1 MRNITF
7 QYKYFNLK
15 LPNLSFCTDSQQSS
29 LSRNMLQIVTN
40 KNCLSYFVQFL
51 DVHNALPLIKF
62 WLDADSFRTAAAAE
76 LSLPGTPYSAEKHK
90 FRLELNAHHNDR
102 HPEHHSPQAL
112 PKATLIK
119 SVSLDMA
126 NFRSPSAAV
135 IGNSFD
141 NFHDDDSVSNS
152 SLYEQRSLPDDEA
165 ASCNGDIPSRCSSGA
180 SNPSCHDSNRTN
192 KPSSDQS
199 VVPDAISMTNVSSDM
214 GRPLTD
220 DEKSQLYEQNQKHSN
235 LMCKDAFSP
244 AMPPATIVEDEIL
257 DTNEQYDTP
266 VTKTRRTCFQSSL
279 ASDAIRIFKKY
290 LTSKS
295 PHHIEMPATVLA
307 NISLALGANSDID
320 IESCTDSPEIGQ
332 LFVEAQ
338 AFVLQSLERD
348 HLNEFI
354 ESSFYCKY
362 CVDILTGDSLK
373 IQDVLSCDSALF
385 YFMEFLE
392 QESQRHYLDFW
403 LAAIN
408 FRKLLSANDEADDSD
423 VAQAQS
429 DALVL
434 YEKYFS
440 LQATSSLR
448 LSDRIRF
455 AIEESICTTTVA
467 SISGCFD
474 VAVTIVERYLDQ
486 KYLRPFLT
494 SHLFYKYL
502 SELLHRIDGPATSG
516 GLPTSQST
524 PSKPNRHRKTYS
536 DCTNEKTLQYR
547 QNIPISSQNTLL
559 AMESSGASGKTKKIR
574 NSTAAADM
582 QIDSRQMYN
591 PDLLWRR
598 KRPNSIGLSFGRV
611 DALGRYERDFDME
624 PVTAIGHNGADGK
637 AVLTTKG
644 NRIRQVVRR
653 LVNLPEDHVQ
663 EDIAWQMAEMIVKDI
678 TSITLS
684 TSNGNRQTKAPV
696 NDNT

>member
-1 MRNITF
+1 
-7 QYKYFNLK
+7 
-15 LPNLSFCTDSQQSS
+15 
-29 LSRNMLQIVTN
+29 MLQIVTN

-51 DVHNALPLIKF
+51 DTHNALPLIKF

-76 LSLPGTPYSAEKHK
+76 LSLPGTPYSEEKHK
-90 FRLELNAHHNDR
+90 FRLELNAHHR
-102 HPEHHSPQAL
+102 HPENSQAL
-112 PKATLIK
+112 PKATLSK

-126 NFRSPSAAV
+126 NFRSSSAAV

-141 NFHDDDSVSNS
+141 NFQDDDSVSNS
-152 SLYEQRSLPDDEA
+152 SLYEQCSLPDDEA
-165 ASCNGDIPSRCSSGA
+165 GSCNGDIPSRCSSGA
-180 SNPSCHDSNRTN
+180 SGISSASNPSGPDGNRLN
-192 KPSSDQS
+192 KPSGDQS
-199 VVPDAISMTNVSSDM
+199 IVPDTNNSMTNVSSDM

-220 DEKSQLYEQNQKHSN
+220 DEKSQLYEQNLQKHQN
-235 LMCKDAFSP
+235 LMHKDAASP
-244 AMPPATIVEDEIL
+244 IIPPATIIEDEVLHIN
-257 DTNEQYDTP
+257 DQNDTP
-266 VTKTRRTCFQSSL
+266 VTKAKRTCFQSSL

-295 PHHIEMPATVLA
+295 PHHIEMPATILA
-307 NISLALGANSDID
+307 NISLALGAKNDID
-320 IESCTDSPEIGQ
+320 IESCKESNEIGQ
-332 LFVEAQ
+332 LFVDAQ

-373 IQDVLSCDSALF
+373 MQDVLSCDSALF

-440 LQATSSLR
+440 LQATSSLQM
-448 LSDRIRF
+448 SDRIRF
-455 AIEESICTTTVA
+455 AIEENICTTTVA
-467 SISGCFD
+467 LISSCFD
-474 VAVTIVERYLDQ
+474 DAVAIVERYLDQ

-502 SELLHRIDGPATSG
+502 SELLHRIDGPATV
-516 GLPTSQST
+516 GLPTNQST

-547 QNIPISSQNTLL
+547 QSIPISSQNTLL
-559 AMESSGASGKTKKIR
+559 AMESSSGSGKTKKMR
-574 NSTAAADM
+574 NSTAAAADM

-598 KRPNSIGLSFGRV
+598 KRPSSIGAGLSFGRV

-624 PVTAIGHNGADGK
+624 PVTAIGHHGADGK
-637 AVLTTKG
+637 AVLATKG

-684 TSNGNRQTKAPV
+684 SSNGNRQAKAPV
-696 NDNT
+696 NGST